1 MKTNLA
7 EILKNPDAV
16 FRNKQSDTMITGEE
30 LNKLLYYVI
39 TYALNDSSGM
49 QEWFNDIFELVK
61 K

>member
-1 MKTNLA
+1 MKTNLT

-39 TYALNDSSGM
+39 TYALNDSNGM
-49 QEWFNDIFELVK
+49 QEWFNDTFELVK